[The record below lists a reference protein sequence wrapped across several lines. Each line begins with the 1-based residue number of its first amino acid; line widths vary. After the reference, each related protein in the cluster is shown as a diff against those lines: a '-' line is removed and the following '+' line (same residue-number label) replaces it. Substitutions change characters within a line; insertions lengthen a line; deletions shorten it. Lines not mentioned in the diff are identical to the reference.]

1 MAIPRL
7 LAHLKRVSPA
17 RPTFTDDDAQA
28 ADALIALALEEDL
41 GPNGDD
47 LTSRLLVPAD
57 AFGGCDIRSRAH
69 GVLAGLPIVERI
81 LPAVAE
87 RTGNAPL
94 ELLPIARDGEALHP
108 GSVAASLFG
117 PVRDLLTAE
126 RTILNF
132 LTHLSGVATLT
143 RRFVEAIEGT
153 NAVVL
158 DTRKTH
164 PGYRRLEKYAVRC
177 GGGSNHRMG
186 LYDACLVKDNH
197 LAAQADGS
205 VDSLGELVRRVRG
218 ELPTGAMLIV
228 EVDRHDQF
236 AAVLPAE
243 PDVILLDNL
252 PPADLAKAVAERD
265 AAGSTVKLEASGG
278 VNLETVRAIAESGVD
293 RISVG
298 ALTHSAVALDLGFDW
313 HDSSAPTLP

>member
-1 MAIPRL
+1 MTAAP
-7 LAHLKRVSPA
+7 
-17 RPTFTDDDAQA
+17 PTFTAQDARA
-28 ADALIALALEEDL
+28 AEALVALALDEDL

-57 AFGGCDIRSRAH
+57 ATGAVELVARES
-69 GVLAGLPIVERI
+69 GVLAGLAIAERVCAETVRRTGGAPIEVIPVERDGAT
-81 LPAVAE
+81 LPAGA
-87 RTGNAPL
+87 
-94 ELLPIARDGEALHP
+94 
-108 GSVAASLFG
+108 VAAVFTG
-117 PVRDLLTAE
+117 PVRALLTAE
-126 RTILNF
+126 RTVLNF

-143 RRFVEAIEGT
+143 RRFVDAAAGAGEGVGAAI
-153 NAVVL
+153 L

-164 PGYRRLEKYAVRC
+164 PGLRRLEKYAVRC
-177 GGGSNHRMG
+177 GGGANHRMG

-197 LAAQADGS
+197 LAAQPPQADGS
-205 VDSLGELVRRVRG
+205 AVALQNLVRRVKG
-218 ELPTGAMLIV
+218 ELPAGALLIV

-252 PPADLAKAVAERD
+252 PPDALRRAVAERN
-265 AAGSTVKLEASGG
+265 AAGSPVKLEASGG
-278 VNLETVRAIAESGVD
+278 VTLDTVRAIAETGVD

-313 HDSSAPTLP
+313 RNTDPPPLP